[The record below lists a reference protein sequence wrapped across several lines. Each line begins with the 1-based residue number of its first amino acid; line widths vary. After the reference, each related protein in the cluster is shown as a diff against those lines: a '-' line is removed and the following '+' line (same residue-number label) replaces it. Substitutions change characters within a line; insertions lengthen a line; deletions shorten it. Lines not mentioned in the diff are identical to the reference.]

1 MDRTATWVAR
11 VFGITLIVFLGAP
24 VAILIVAGRAGVPV
38 LFHDAEFRAALVT
51 TAVTATVATTIGVL
65 CGSPIAYMLA
75 RHRFRGRALLA
86 AVIDI
91 PLLIPHPVAGIAILL
106 LLSRDTA
113 LGQLFMDAGLR
124 VIGSPTGIVA
134 AMLFVS
140 VPLYISAAREAFAKV
155 DPSYERVARTLG
167 AGPWRVVR
175 RITLPLA
182 ARGLTS
188 AGVVMW
194 SRAVSEF
201 GAVVILAYNPKV
213 VSVLSYDRFTIGGL
227 PSALPVATVLVVLSF
242 IPLTLLR
249 ALRYERETETA
260 L

>member
-1 MDRTATWVAR
+1 VA
-11 VFGITLIVFLGAP
+11 LIVFLGAP
-24 VAILIVAGRAGVPV
+24 IAVLVVAGRIGAVA
-38 LFHDAEFRAALVT
+38 LLHDAEFRSALLT
-51 TAVTATVATTIGVL
+51 TAATATGATALGVL
-65 CGSPIAYMLA
+65 CGSPVAYLLA
-75 RHRFRGRALLA
+75 HFRFRGRALLA
-86 AVIDI
+86 AVIDV

-106 LLSRDTA
+106 LLSRDTVFGHGLLA
-113 LGQLFMDAGLR
+113 IGLR
-124 VIGSPTGIVA
+124 VVGSPTGIIA

-167 AGPWRVVR
+167 AGPWRVLR
-175 RITLPLA
+175 RVTLPLA

-201 GAVVILAYNPKV
+201 GAIVILAYNPKV
-213 VSVLSYDRFTIGGL
+213 VSVLSYDRFTTGGL
-227 PSALPVATVLVVLSF
+227 SGALPVAAVLVVLSF
-242 IPLTLLR
+242 IPLSLLR